1 MNVKEVGSS
10 AFQILECELNP
21 NEIITVESGAMASQ
35 DVGIV
40 PTTVMNGN
48 ILGALAIKFLG
59 AESFFINHFK
69 NSTNK
74 VQKMYISQTTPGDI
88 QARQLNG
95 EEIFLETGSFI
106 ARTGNIKIKTK
117 WAGFKNLIAG
127 EGLFK
132 LSFQGHGTIWY
143 GCYGAVIEKE
153 INGTYIVDS
162 GHLLMWP
169 PTIKLKLKLA
179 GGLID
184 SFLSKE
190 GFVLQLEGKGK
201 GKVQLQTRSVKGLAQ
216 WLNTRF
222 WR

>member
-21 NEIITVESGAMASQ
+21 GEIITVESGAMASQ
-35 DVGIV
+35 DVGLV
-40 PTTVMNGN
+40 PTTVMNGSFFQAV
-48 ILGALAIKFLG
+48 ALKFFG
-59 AESFFINHFK
+59 GESFFINHFK
-69 NSTNK
+69 NTSSK
-74 VQKMYISQTTPGDI
+74 VQKIHISQTTPGDI
-88 QARQLNG
+88 QGRQLNG
-95 EEIFLETGSFI
+95 EEIFIETGSFI
-106 ARTGNIKIKTK
+106 ARTGDIKIKTK
-117 WAGFKNLIAG
+117 WAGFKNFIAG

-132 LSFQGHGTIWY
+132 LSFQGRGTVWY

-201 GKVQLQTRSVKGLAQ
+201 IQLQTRSVKGLAQ

>member
-1 MNVKEVGSS
+1 MIVKEVGSS

-21 NEIITVESGAMASQ
+21 KEVITVEPGAMASQ
-35 DVGIV
+35 DVGLAT
-40 PTTVMNGN
+40 TTVMNGSFFQAA
-48 ILGALAIKFLG
+48 ALKFFG
-59 AESFFINHFK
+59 GESFFINHFQ
-69 NSTNK
+69 NVSGA
-74 VQKMYISQTTPGDI
+74 VQKIYISQTTPGDI
-88 QARQLNG
+88 QCLQLKG
-95 EEIFLETGSFI
+95 EEIFIEAGSFI

-117 WAGFKNLIAG
+117 WAGFKNFIAG

-153 INGTYIVDS
+153 INGIYIVDS

-169 PTIKLKLKLA
+169 PTITLKLKLA

-190 GFVLQLEGKGK
+190 GFVLQLEGQ

-216 WLNTRF
+216 WLNSRF

>member
-21 NEIITVESGAMASQ
+21 NEMITVESGAMASQ
-35 DVGIV
+35 DIGLM
-40 PTTVMNGN
+40 PTTVMNGTFWQALVLKL
-48 ILGALAIKFLG
+48 LGG
-59 AESFFINHFK
+59 ESFFINHFQNVSSK
-69 NSTNK
+69 T
-74 VQKMYISQTTPGDI
+74 QKIHISQSTPGDI
-88 QARQLNG
+88 QSRQLNG
-95 EEIFLETGSFI
+95 EEIFIETGSFI
-106 ARTGNIKIKTK
+106 ARTGDIKIKTK

-132 LSFQGHGTIWY
+132 LSFKGTGTIWY
-143 GCYGAVIEKE
+143 GCYGAVVEKE

-169 PTIKLKLKLA
+169 PTVQLKLKLA

-190 GFVLQLEGKGK
+190 GFVLQLEGQ

-216 WLNTRF
+216 WLNARF

>member
-21 NEIITVESGAMASQ
+21 NEMITVESGAMASQ
-35 DVGIV
+35 DVGLI
-40 PTTVMNGN
+40 PTTVMNGTFWQALVLKL
-48 ILGALAIKFLG
+48 LGG
-59 AESFFINHFK
+59 ESFFINHFQNVSSK
-69 NSTNK
+69 T
-74 VQKMYISQTTPGDI
+74 QKIHISQSTPGDI
-88 QARQLNG
+88 QSRQLNG
-95 EEIFLETGSFI
+95 EEIFIETGSFI
-106 ARTGNIKIKTK
+106 ARTGDIKIKTK

-132 LSFQGHGTIWY
+132 LSFKGTGTIWY
-143 GCYGAVIEKE
+143 GCYGAVVEKE

-169 PTIKLKLKLA
+169 PTVTLKLKLA

-201 GKVQLQTRSVKGLAQ
+201 VQLQTRSVKGLAQ
-216 WLNTRF
+216 WLNARF

>member
-21 NEIITVESGAMASQ
+21 NEMITVESGAMASQ
-35 DVGIV
+35 DVGLM
-40 PTTVMNGN
+40 PTTVMNGTFWQALVLKL
-48 ILGALAIKFLG
+48 LGG
-59 AESFFINHFK
+59 ESFFINHFQNVSSK
-69 NSTNK
+69 T
-74 VQKMYISQTTPGDI
+74 QKIHISQTTPGDI
-88 QARQLNG
+88 QSRQLNG
-95 EEIFLETGSFI
+95 EEIFIETGSFI
-106 ARTGNIKIKTK
+106 ARTGDIKIKTK

-132 LSFQGHGTIWY
+132 LSFKGTGTIWY
-143 GCYGAVIEKE
+143 GCYGAVVEKE

-169 PTIKLKLKLA
+169 PTVKLKLKLA

-201 GKVQLQTRSVKGLAQ
+201 VQLQTRSVKGLAQ
-216 WLNTRF
+216 WLNARF

>member
-1 MNVKEVGSS
+1 MNIKEAGSS

-21 NEIITVESGAMASQ
+21 KESITVESGAMASQ

-40 PTTVMNGN
+40 PTTVMNGTFFQAV
-48 ILGALAIKFLG
+48 ALRFFG
-59 AESFFINHFK
+59 GESFFINHFQ
-69 NSTNK
+69 NESTQ
-74 VQKMYISQTTPGDI
+74 VQKIHISQTTPGDI
-88 QARQLNG
+88 QSRQLEG
-95 EEIFLETGSFI
+95 EEIFIEAGSFI
-106 ARTGNIKIKTK
+106 ARTGDIKIKTK
-117 WAGFKNLIAG
+117 WAGFKNFIAG

-132 LSFQGHGTIWY
+132 LSFQGRGTIWY

-169 PTIKLKLKLA
+169 PSVKLKLKLA

-201 GKVQLQTRSVKGLAQ
+201 VQLQTRSVRGLAQ
-216 WLNTRF
+216 WLNARF
-222 WR
+222 WG

>member
-21 NEIITVESGAMASQ
+21 GEIITVESGAMASQ
-35 DVGIV
+35 DVGLV
-40 PTTVMNGN
+40 PTTVMNGSFFQAV
-48 ILGALAIKFLG
+48 ALKFFG
-59 AESFFINHFK
+59 GESFFINHFK
-69 NSTNK
+69 NTSNK
-74 VQKMYISQTTPGDI
+74 TQKIHISQTTPGDI
-88 QARQLNG
+88 QSRQLNG
-95 EEIFLETGSFI
+95 EEIFLEAGSFV
-106 ARTGNIKIKTK
+106 ARTGDIKIKTK
-117 WAGFKNLIAG
+117 WAGFKNFIAG

-132 LSFQGHGTIWY
+132 LSFQGRGTVWY

-201 GKVQLQTRSVKGLAQ
+201 IQLQTRSVKGLAQ
-216 WLNTRF
+216 WLNSRF

>member
-35 DVGIV
+35 DVGLM
-40 PTTVMNGN
+40 PMTVMNGTFWQ
-48 ILGALAIKFLG
+48 ALVLKLVG
-59 AESFFINHFK
+59 GESFFINHFQNVSSK
-69 NSTNK
+69 T
-74 VQKMYISQTTPGDI
+74 QKIHISQSTPGDI
-88 QARQLNG
+88 QSRQLNG
-95 EEIFLETGSFI
+95 EEIFIETGSFI
-106 ARTGNIKIKTK
+106 ARTGDIKIKTK

-132 LSFQGHGTIWY
+132 LSFQGTGTIWY
-143 GCYGAVIEKE
+143 GCYGAVVEKE

-169 PTIKLKLKLA
+169 PTVKLKLKLA

-201 GKVQLQTRSVKGLAQ
+201 VQLQTRSVKGLAQ
-216 WLNTRF
+216 WLNARF

>member
-21 NEIITVESGAMASQ
+21 NEVITVESGAMASQ
-35 DVGIV
+35 DVGLM
-40 PTTVMNGN
+40 PTTVMNGSFFQAF
-48 ILGALAIKFLG
+48 ALKFFG
-59 AESFFINHFK
+59 GESFFINHFQ
-69 NSTNK
+69 NVSNK
-74 VQKMYISQTTPGDI
+74 TQKIHISQTTPGDI
-88 QARQLNG
+88 QSRQLNG

-117 WAGFKNLIAG
+117 WAGFKNFIAG

-190 GFVLQLEGKGK
+190 GFVMQLEGK

-216 WLNTRF
+216 WLNSRF

>member
-21 NEIITVESGAMASQ
+21 NEMITVESGAMASQ
-35 DVGIV
+35 DVGIM
-40 PTTVMNGN
+40 PNTVMNGTFWQALVLKL
-48 ILGALAIKFLG
+48 LGG
-59 AESFFINHFK
+59 ESFFINHFQNISSK
-69 NSTNK
+69 T
-74 VQKMYISQTTPGDI
+74 QKIHISQSTPGDI
-88 QARQLNG
+88 QSRQLNG
-95 EEIFLETGSFI
+95 EEIFIETGSFI
-106 ARTGNIKIKTK
+106 ARTGDIKIKTK

-132 LSFQGHGTIWY
+132 LSFKGTGTIWY
-143 GCYGAVIEKE
+143 GCYGAVVEKE

-169 PTIKLKLKLA
+169 PTIQLKLKLA

-201 GKVQLQTRSVKGLAQ
+201 VQLQTRSVKGLAQ
-216 WLNTRF
+216 WLNARF

>member
-10 AFQILECELNP
+10 AFQLLECELGP
-21 NEIITVESGAMASQ
+21 NEMITVESGAMASQ

-40 PTTVMNGN
+40 PTTVMNGSF
-48 ILGALAIKFLG
+48 LQALVLKFLG
-59 AESFFINHFK
+59 GESFFINHFK
-69 NSTNK
+69 NVSNK
-74 VQKMYISQTTPGDI
+74 VQKIHISQTTPGDI
-88 QARQLNG
+88 QCRQLNG

-106 ARTGNIKIKTK
+106 ARIGDIKIKTK
-117 WAGFKNLIAG
+117 WAGFKNFIAG

-132 LSFQGHGTIWY
+132 LSFQGHGSVWY

-201 GKVQLQTRSVKGLAQ
+201 VQLQTRSIKGLAQ
-216 WLNTRF
+216 WLNSRF

>member
-1 MNVKEVGSS
+1 MNVKEIGSS

-21 NEIITVESGAMASQ
+21 NEMITVESGAMASQ
-35 DVGIV
+35 DVGIM
-40 PTTVMNGN
+40 PNTVMNGTFWQALVLKL
-48 ILGALAIKFLG
+48 LGG
-59 AESFFINHFK
+59 ESFFINHFQNVSSK
-69 NSTNK
+69 T
-74 VQKMYISQTTPGDI
+74 QKIHISQSTPGDI
-88 QARQLNG
+88 QSRQLNG
-95 EEIFLETGSFI
+95 EEIFIETGSFI
-106 ARTGNIKIKTK
+106 ARTGDIKIKTK

-132 LSFQGHGTIWY
+132 LSFKGTGTIWY
-143 GCYGAVIEKE
+143 GCYGAVVEKE

-169 PTIKLKLKLA
+169 PTVQLKLKLA

-190 GFVLQLEGKGK
+190 GFVLQLEGQ

-216 WLNTRF
+216 WLNARF

>member
-35 DVGIV
+35 DVGLT
-40 PTTVMNGN
+40 PTTVLNGTFLQA
-48 ILGALAIKFLG
+48 LGLKFLG
-59 AESFFINHFK
+59 GESFFINHFQNTSSK
-69 NSTNK
+69 T
-74 VQKMYISQTTPGDI
+74 QKLHISQSTPGDI
-88 QARQLNG
+88 QSRQLNG
-95 EEIFLETGSFI
+95 EEIFIEAGSFI
-106 ARTGNIKIKTK
+106 ARTGDIKIKVK

-132 LSFQGHGTIWY
+132 LSFKGTGTIWY
-143 GCYGAVIEKE
+143 GCYGAVVEKE

-169 PTIKLKLKLA
+169 PTVKLKLKLA

-190 GFVLQLEGKGK
+190 GFVLQLEGTGK
-201 GKVQLQTRSVKGLAQ
+201 IQLQTRSVKGLAQ
-216 WLNTRF
+216 WLNARF

>member
-35 DVGIV
+35 DVGLT
-40 PTTVMNGN
+40 PTTVMNGTFLQA
-48 ILGALAIKFLG
+48 LGLKFLG
-59 AESFFINHFK
+59 GESFFINHFQNTSSK
-69 NSTNK
+69 T
-74 VQKMYISQTTPGDI
+74 QKLHISQSTPGDI
-88 QARQLNG
+88 QSRQLNG
-95 EEIFLETGSFI
+95 EEIFIESGSFI
-106 ARTGNIKIKTK
+106 ARTGDIKIKVK

-132 LSFQGHGTIWY
+132 LSFKGTGTIWY
-143 GCYGAVIEKE
+143 GCYGAVVEKE

-169 PTIKLKLKLA
+169 PTVKLKLKLA

-190 GFVLQLEGKGK
+190 GFVLQLEGTGK
-201 GKVQLQTRSVKGLAQ
+201 IQLQTRSVKGLAQ
-216 WLNTRF
+216 WLNARF